1 MYKVKRVLVMLMMVV
16 AMIFVL
22 AGCVAVRDSIPIMGE
37 NADGTQVIVS
47 HATRTRFYALSKAAE
62 KLDLWEVSSD
72 AGVKMKG
79 SDSSSDGTASVAM
92 FERGFELAAARY
104 GLAAPGAGKAAQGQ
118 PDVSGDDGVQ
128 TISQIVRKPLE
139 LRTVASGE
147 GAKIQVIIL
156 GNRSTCGYCS
166 ALWAGLDAAALSAA
180 LCEASVIDADASANP
195 GDYAKYK
202 PDGPFS
208 YPLVVVYENGTR
220 KGQFVARGYSQG
232 RLVSEIRALA
242 PSCASQ

>member
-47 HATRTRFYALSKAAE
+47 HATRTRLYALSKAAE

-104 GLAAPGAGKAAQGQ
+104 GLAAPGAGKAAQSQ
-118 PDVSGDDGVQ
+118 PDVQ
-128 TISQIVRKPLE
+128 TISQIVRMPLE

-147 GAKIQVIIL
+147 GAKIQVIIV